1 MNFLQILKIA
11 LGLLPIIH
19 DTVDAVEKLFPQGG
33 NGAKKLEMVK
43 SIIENTLAVSDSA
56 GATMQVVWPV
66 VSGMIAQIVSFK
78 KLIG

>member
-1 MNFLQILKIA
+1 MNFLTILKIA
-11 LGLLPIIH
+11 LSLLPIIH
-19 DTVDAVEKLFPQGG
+19 DAVDQVETLFPQGG
-33 NGAKKLEMVK
+33 KGAAKLEMVK

-66 VSGMIAQIVSFK
+66 VSGMIAQIVSIK